1 MAESLS
7 VNFSGPK
14 SFSTKLKSKCKE
26 TLFPDDPFK
35 QFRNEKHRAIK
46 ALQYF
51 IPFFEWIPNYNLKL
65 LRYDVLAG
73 ITITSLAIPQGISYA
88 KLASI
93 PPIIGLC
100 KKPFWTRTRVA
111 SFFLKKYHWPSPWSI
126 GFFLID
132 HILFWPL
139 NWMIIFVLLICRFEL
154 CSTTCICRIRELK
167 ASSSGNGSSMLAAN
181 SRHDWTKS
189 ATQKGSNIV
198 PSLGF
203 HGYLFHR
210 HFPDSFRFSKVITNY

>member
-1 MAESLS
+1 MSSPGSPLPASPSLRVSAMPSLPAFLRSSAS
-7 VNFSGPK
+7 VRNHSGP
-14 SFSTKLKSKCKE
+14 E
-26 TLFPDDPFK
+26 HGWP
-35 QFRNEKHRAIK
+35 A
-46 ALQYF
+46 
-51 IPFFEWIPNYNLKL
+51 
-65 LRYDVLAG
+65 
-73 ITITSLAIPQGISYA
+73 
-88 KLASI
+88 
-93 PPIIGLC
+93 
-100 KKPFWTRTRVA
+100 
-111 SFFLKKYHWPSPWSI
+111 FFLKKKYHWPSPWSI